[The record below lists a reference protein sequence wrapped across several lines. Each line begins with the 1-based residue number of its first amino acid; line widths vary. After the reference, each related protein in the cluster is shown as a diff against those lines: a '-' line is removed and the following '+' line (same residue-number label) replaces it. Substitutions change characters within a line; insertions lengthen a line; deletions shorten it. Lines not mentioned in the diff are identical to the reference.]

1 MEGGRMKIK
10 GGNNRSTE
18 KERDEGEEGERYRE
32 SKMRVWNKGMEGGF
46 IGSRGSLHFSSV
58 SFHERMMFSLVLPL
72 AEISVGALKALG
84 HLGDLA

>member
-1 MEGGRMKIK
+1 MRIK

-46 IGSRGSLHFSSV
+46 IGSRGSLHFSSM
-58 SFHERMMFSLVLPL
+58 SFPDFHIDPGLL
-72 AEISVGALKALG
+72 ARISP
-84 HLGDLA
+84 